1 MRRTRDTV
9 ARAPVT
15 PPDTEPSTALKEIFN
30 LQRLRHI
37 AEQTAAVHPAFDA
50 RRFVKE
56 ASRELDALS
65 LMERLRRVT
74 ETLHATLPP
83 DYPEAVEIL
92 RRLAPRLEHR
102 FVTLVLPD
110 YVALY
115 GERHFDLSLEA
126 LRFFT
131 PFGSSEFGVRPF
143 LRQDLPRA
151 LKVMERWSRD
161 EDEHVRRLASEGS
174 RPLLP
179 WASRLE
185 PLRADPS
192 LASPILENLRADP
205 SPYVRKSV
213 ANHLND
219 VTKVHP
225 GWVLERLEQWP
236 LDQPATAWIAR
247 HALRGLIKKGD
258 ARALA
263 LLGAGARAEV
273 RIQALDVS
281 PQVLQRG
288 EQLTLSFR
296 LESTSDR
303 PQRLV
308 VDYAVHYV
316 KKSGATSAKV
326 FKWKTLTLA
335 PRAVETL
342 SRRQRIRDFS
352 TRTHY
357 AGRHEIELVVNGECL
372 ARSFFDLRD

>member
-1 MRRTRDTV
+1 MT
-9 ARAPVT
+9 APA
-15 PPDTEPSTALKEIFN
+15 PPPAPALKDIFD
-30 LQRLRHI
+30 LARLRHI
-37 AEQTAAVHPAFDA
+37 AAQTAAVHPSFDA

-56 ASRELDALS
+56 ASRELEALS
-65 LMERLRRVT
+65 LMQRLRRVT
-74 ETLHATLPP
+74 ETLHATLPEDFP
-83 DYPEAVEIL
+83 TAVDIL

-143 LRQDLPRA
+143 LQKELARTLR
-151 LKVMERWSRD
+151 VMEQWSRD
-161 EDEHVRRLASEGS
+161 PDDHVRRLASEGC

-179 WASRLE
+179 WASRIDA
-185 PLRADPS
+185 LRADPS
-192 LASPILENLRADP
+192 RALPILENLRADP

-219 VTKVHP
+219 ITKVDP
-225 GWVLERLEQWP
+225 GWVLDRLGQWP
-236 LDQPATAWIAR
+236 LEEPATAWIAR
-247 HALRGLIKKGD
+247 HALRNLVKKGD

-263 LLGAGARAEV
+263 LLGAGARAQV
-273 RIQALDVS
+273 RLQGLTVS
-281 PQVLQRG
+281 PRALRRG
-288 EQLTLSFR
+288 EQLTLSVR
-296 LESTSDR
+296 LESTSDT

-335 PRAVETL
+335 PGAVESL

-357 AGRHEIELVVNGECL
+357 AGRHEVDLLVNGERL
-372 ARSFFDLRD
+372 ARSFFDLED